1 MVFIVA
7 KSPAFQLYAA
17 DFYMD
22 TASWTIEEVGIY
34 TRLLFYQWV
43 NGSIPMDEKRLSRIA
58 GTTPK
63 SFNKWF
69 SAIKSKFSPL
79 DRENL
84 INLRLEESRQKQEE
98 YHNARKL
105 GGLVASHKRWG
116 EKKEVSSANSSA
128 NRIGNSKS
136 VALHTS
142 SSSSPSIKK
151 KNTIFIIPTLDE
163 VSGYCIERGK
173 GINPQTWMDHYTC
186 NGWMVGKNKMRDWK
200 ASIRTWEMRG
210 GNGDGSGPNR
220 RPGAPYPQ
228 TGRGQDDRS
237 RGLGIPKEYKPEHIP
252 LITEEER
259 QRNLERLQ
267 QLTK

>member
-1 MVFIVA
+1 
-7 KSPAFQLYAA
+7 
-17 DFYMD
+17 MD

-69 SAIKSKFSPL
+69 SAIKSKFSPI
-79 DRENL
+79 DHENL

-116 EKKEVSSANSSA
+116 EKKEDSSANSSA
-128 NRIGNSKS
+128 NGIGNSKS
-136 VALHTS
+136 VALQSSSSTS
-142 SSSSPSIKK
+142 SSSIKK
-151 KNTIFIIPTLDE
+151 KSNIFIIPTLEE
-163 VSGYCIERGK
+163 VSGYCQERGK
-173 GINPQTWMDHYTC
+173 GINPQTWMDYYTC

-200 ASIRTWEMRG
+200 ASIRTWETRG
-210 GNGDGSGPNR
+210 GNRDERSRADSFR
-220 RPGAPYPQ
+220 RTGAPIEKAGRAKSDGRPYPV
-228 TGRGQDDRS
+228 DH
-237 RGLGIPKEYKPEHIP
+237 EF
-252 LITEEER
+252 
-259 QRNLERLQ
+259 
-267 QLTK
+267 